1 MDFREAGMRQIGWV
15 KKKKSRKEIGYET
28 ITASKVDFDN
38 LEKFGRR
45 KDKIAQ
51 ILRRLVLCS
60 IKCSDGSSPQIT
72 NAIKMITY

>member
-1 MDFREAGMRQIGWV
+1 MDFREAGMRQIDWV

-28 ITASKVDFDN
+28 IAASEVDFDN
-38 LEKFGRR
+38 LERFGRR

-60 IKCSDGSSPQIT
+60 I
-72 NAIKMITY
+72 